1 MLLNIYSGN
10 LSGMYDLLSLIGLS
24 SWSVI
29 VLPTSAFMHYI
40 LHLVHRTC
48 HITLK
53 ITLNTRAN
61 ANDQTLV
68 PFGTRA

>member
-29 VLPTSAFMHYI
+29 VLPTSAFMHIYYI
-40 LHLVHRTC
+40 WCTDLLELA
-48 HITLK
+48 IY
-53 ITLNTRAN
+53 NT
-61 ANDQTLV
+61 
-68 PFGTRA
+68 